1 MKQWMEVFLQLMF
14 VALVIVLPLILVF
27 ALLCELFGWYDSNGR
42 YSGPFSKSWR
52 K

>member
-1 MKQWMEVFLQLMF
+1 MKYLEIFLAVVFLCM
-14 VALVIVLPLILVF
+14 VVVLPLILAF
-27 ALLCELFGWYDSNGR
+27 ALVCEAMGWYDSNGR